1 MKWMNRLAFL
11 ALAVGIIL
19 FAIGGWQ
26 WYSLQHSERV
36 ALAKAKD
43 LVKLPVKQ
51 TNVLKGD
58 NRGKKDFNKGDVI
71 GLLEIPS
78 LKKEIPIVEG
88 TDLPQLEKGAGHY
101 IGSALPGEH
110 GQVFIAGHRDTV
122 FRGLGNLKKGG
133 LIIIQ
138 MPYGTFKYKM
148 VDSKVVK
155 SDDRSIINLHAQ
167 KDTLVLATCYPFLF
181 VGNAPDRYILY
192 AEPTTSID

>member
-1 MKWMNRLAFL
+1 MKMLALLAF
-11 ALAVGIIL
+11 AVGIIF

-26 WYSLQHSERV
+26 WYSLHHSERV

-43 LVKLPVKQ
+43 LVKIPVKK
-51 TNVLKGD
+51 TNELKEK
-58 NRGKKDFNKGDVI
+58 NLEKKDFNKGDVI

-78 LKKEIPIVEG
+78 LKKEIPIIEG
-88 TDLPQLEKGAGHY
+88 TDLPQLKKGAGHY

-133 LIIIQ
+133 LIIIR

-148 VDSKVVK
+148 VGSKIVK

-181 VGNAPDRYILY
+181 VGHAPDRYILY
-192 AEPTTSID
+192 AEPTTSIN